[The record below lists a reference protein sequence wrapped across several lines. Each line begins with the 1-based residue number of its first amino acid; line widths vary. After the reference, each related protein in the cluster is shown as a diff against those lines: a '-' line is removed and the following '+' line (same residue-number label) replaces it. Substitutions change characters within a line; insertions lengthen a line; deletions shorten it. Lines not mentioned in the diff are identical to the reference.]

1 MDVGHYL
8 LSFQIIFIRRHSY
21 FISKMQDY
29 KEAFKLLYLHENTV
43 FKGKNGV
50 FYVNPFSKG
59 QNSVYDPYSD
69 FFDRLRII

>member
-1 MDVGHYL
+1 
-8 LSFQIIFIRRHSY
+8 
-21 FISKMQDY
+21 MQDY

-69 FFDRLRII
+69 FFDRLGII